1 MQPQAFTEHLQPRH
15 EGPDS
20 QQTISLT
27 KKIALI
33 FYEQTLYTTLLYTL
47 GRKYELITK
56 FYLNIKRLASML
68 GLPSCF

>member
-1 MQPQAFTEHLQPRH
+1 MPYIHIQFLIYVKPGVQPQAFTEHFQPRH

-33 FYEQTLYTTLLYTL
+33 LYEQTLYTTLLYTP

-56 FYLNIKRLASML
+56 F
-68 GLPSCF
+68 